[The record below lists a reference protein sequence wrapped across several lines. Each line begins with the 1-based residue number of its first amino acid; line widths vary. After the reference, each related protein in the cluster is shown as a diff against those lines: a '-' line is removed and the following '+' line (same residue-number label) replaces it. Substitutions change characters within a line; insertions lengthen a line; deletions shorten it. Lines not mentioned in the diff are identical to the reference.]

1 MHKQDGD
8 ILGRGQLINRLASQV
23 GSRAEALEILTERG
37 DVRPGTSILTPKG
50 RKRDNMTARERALD
64 RASKASGKPKEYY
77 TYNKQ
82 SNRATLTYK
91 K

>member
-1 MHKQDGD
+1 MKKVED

-23 GSRAEALEILTERG
+23 GSKAEALKILVSRG
-37 DVRPGTSILTPKG
+37 HVFPGTSILTKDG
-50 RKRDNMTARERALD
+50 MKRNHMTAGERAID
-64 RASKASGKPKEYY
+64 RVAKASGKPKEYY
-77 TYNKQ
+77 TYNKE

>member
-1 MHKQDGD
+1 MHEQDGV
-8 ILGRGQLINRLASQV
+8 ILGKGQLINRLASQV
-23 GSRAEALEILTERG
+23 GSRAAALKILTKRG
-37 DVRPGTSILTPKG
+37 DVYPGTSRLTPRGK
-50 RKRDNMTARERALD
+50 KRDSMTARERAID
-64 RASKASGKPKEYY
+64 RASKISGKPKEYY